1 MRPYLLKNERH
12 VDDVIK
18 TIEMS
23 VMLNPT
29 FQSKALCISNIYFK
43 FQ

>member
-1 MRPYLLKNERH
+1 MRRYLLKNERH

-29 FQSKALCISNIYFK
+29 FSVQNTMYFK
-43 FQ
+43 YLF

>member
-1 MRPYLLKNERH
+1 MRRYLLKHERH

-29 FQSKALCISNIYFK
+29 FSVQSTMYFK
-43 FQ
+43 YLF